1 MQRWPIRAW
10 LNVSAL
16 VTQTPESTCRV
27 KLAEQVKTIEQ
38 HLMQKQMT
46 KVLHKSDAVEV
57 MTVLL
62 AAFEEEH
69 QYL

>member
-1 MQRWPIRAW
+1 MRAW

-16 VTQTPESTCRV
+16 VTQIPESACRV
-27 KLAEQVKTIEQ
+27 KLAEQVKTTEQ

-46 KVLHKSDAVEV
+46 KALHKCDAVEV

-69 QYL
+69 HYL